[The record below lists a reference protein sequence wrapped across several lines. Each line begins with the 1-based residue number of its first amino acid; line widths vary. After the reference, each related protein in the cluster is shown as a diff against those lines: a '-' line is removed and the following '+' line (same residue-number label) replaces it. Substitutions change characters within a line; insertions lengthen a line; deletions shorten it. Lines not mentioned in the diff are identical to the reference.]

1 MPGNSGSCSTSWGWM
16 PWMAMFMG
24 AKRMSRGRTSRCA
37 LWVTRPALLIQAR
50 PTEQTAPGAAL
61 AVSKSS
67 AIAVVP
73 AVSALAGIGFSVS
86 MVPSA
91 DQREPVV
98 LAQHRPAVLLALGPL
113 TCRAGADRPIDHIGK
128 DC

>member
-1 MPGNSGSCSTSWGWM
+1 
-16 PWMAMFMG
+16 MAMFMG

-73 AVSALAGIGFSVS
+73 AVSTMAGIGFSVR
-86 MVPSA
+86 MVSA
-91 DQREPVV
+91 ADHHQPLV
-98 LAQHRPAVLLALGPL
+98 LAQHSHPVLPAPDPLLYAHW
-113 TCRAGADRPIDHIGK
+113 AEAHIVGSLSYK
-128 DC
+128 DT

>member
-1 MPGNSGSCSTSWGWM
+1 
-16 PWMAMFMG
+16 MAMFMG

-73 AVSALAGIGFSVS
+73 AVSAMAGIGFSVS
-86 MVPSA
+86 MVSSA
-91 DQREPVV
+91 DPREPVV
-98 LAQHRPAVLLALGPL
+98 PATPRHPVLLGPGQL
-113 TCRAGADRPIDHIGK
+113 AASAAAGAHKHRLLERQRRGEG
-128 DC
+128 